1 MRHFYHK
8 LRSQILYMI
17 ILPYLALM
25 ILVMLVGSGIAI
37 TLVADNWQ
45 ERFNNQLG
53 QVARNFTESFAQR
66 EIGNITYLGQI
77 AFTAANEANGAPAI
91 VNAIRD
97 HNTDGLDLAMKGLW
111 QVGLNNEN
119 VDQDRLII
127 FDTNGVSLLDWER
140 SAANASDPI
149 RYFGTN
155 LADLPLVKAVL
166 SGKETPIAG
175 SDRLGDKYS
184 GLIAFRSKNSEDNLY
199 FFTVAPVYVQ
209 VGDDPKGTLVG
220 GLLVAQRLDT
230 LLQFLQSKSQA
241 AISTIYDVNG
251 VARSTTLTGVDL
263 MDLDLGDTL
272 INQVAALNTPVAG
285 TVESSGGQR
294 SGEVDDP
301 CLDIGN
307 LNGRLITPLESTR
320 LPTCSVNTTAVLS
333 NREYQ
338 VVYAPLLI
346 RGVLSGYFAVGLSRD
361 FVVSAWSSSRWAV
374 LSVTAMLAMAAVF
387 LGYYV
392 ARRITRPL
400 GDLVDTA
407 AAVTSGDLARRSHVP
422 DVNEL
427 GQLST
432 AFNQMTEHLLRL
444 YTASREL
451 NRTIEID
458 AVLSVVS
465 AASASF
471 VPDTEVLA
479 LIAADEGYL
488 FRTRPEAPDH
498 LRALIGQQI
507 PATHPLLANLAA
519 QGDPESHLF
528 PILDAEMR
536 SQVGLGSAA
545 GVQML
550 YTAPLFRQRR
560 FSGALLFALTSADTL
575 DESQQ
580 QSLAVIA
587 NMAQAVLSNAVL
599 YAQVQQDAK
608 QRQAILTSI
617 SDGVVVCDDQGQIVL
632 LNRAAEQ
639 ILDIYDWQQARLRFA
654 DLPLEQVSQRREV
667 FGQGNDEQFQLG
679 DRFIT
684 LSRAPVVAEDSQA
697 LGEVIIL
704 HDVTEAVAIDKA
716 KTDFIA
722 TISHELRTPLTVIR
736 GFTELLLRG
745 RGDEELTA
753 DQSDLLGQV
762 RARAV
767 DMTNMVNN
775 AILIADIES
784 GQLRT
789 ELQPQDV
796 EMVLSMAIAPI
807 RQGFEA
813 KGLELNLDL
822 PPDLPPVLADREQ
835 LKRIFSQLLDNAM
848 RYTDTGAVTVRASLN
863 DQGNIQVDVIDTGR
877 GITPEMLPM
886 LFKRFQRVEG
896 NNSAQRG
903 GGLGLAITRQLI
915 DRHSGKVNVVST
927 PGQGSTFTV
936 TLLQANEHSLAVAQS
951 NGTAAA
957 T

>member
-1 MRHFYHK
+1 MRRLFHK
-8 LRSQILYMI
+8 LRSRILYMI

-25 ILVMLVGSGIAI
+25 ILVMLVGSGVAI

-66 EIGNITYLGQI
+66 ELGNIGYLSQI
-77 AFTAANEANGAPAI
+77 AFTAANTATGAPAI
-91 VNAIRD
+91 VDGMRD
-97 HNTDGLDLAMKGLW
+97 RDGPGLELALKGLW
-111 QVGLNNEN
+111 QLGLNNEN
-119 VDQDRLII
+119 VDQDRVII
-127 FDTNGVSLLDWER
+127 FDTSGMSLVDWER
-140 SAANASDPI
+140 SDKNANEPI
-149 RYFGTN
+149 RYVGT
-155 LADLPLVKAVL
+155 DLSILTQVKAVL
-166 SGKETPIAG
+166 KGEQTLIPG
-175 SDRLGDKYS
+175 TDRLGDKYS
-184 GLIAFRSKNSEDNLY
+184 GLIAFLSKEGKDRLY
-199 FFTVAPVYVQ
+199 FFTITPVYLPNSD
-209 VGDDPKGTLVG
+209 GSTRTLVG
-220 GLLVAQRLDT
+220 GVLVAQRLDT
-230 LLQFLQSKSQA
+230 LLQFLQNKSQA
-241 AISTIYDVNG
+241 AIGTIYDVNG
-251 VARSTTLTGVDL
+251 VARSTTVTGVDL
-263 MDLDLGDTL
+263 MQLDLDEAL
-272 INQVAALNTPVAG
+272 INQVAALNTPSVG
-285 TVESSGGQR
+285 TAQAGGQR
-294 SGEVDDP
+294 SGDADDP
-301 CLDIGN
+301 CLDIDN
-307 LNGRLITPLESTR
+307 LTGRLITPVESTR
-320 LPTCSVNTTAVLS
+320 LPACSVNTKAIIAG
-333 NREYQ
+333 REYQ

-346 RGVLSGYFAVGLSRD
+346 RGVQSGYFGVGLSRD

-374 LSVTAMLAMAAVF
+374 LSVTAVLAMSAVF

-400 GDLVDTA
+400 DDLVDTA
-407 AAVTSGDLARRSHVP
+407 SAVTSGDLARRSQVI

-427 GQLST
+427 GQLSS

-465 AASASF
+465 AASSSF
-471 VPDTEVLA
+471 VPHTEALA
-479 LIAADEGYL
+479 LIAAEGSYA
-488 FRTRPEAPDH
+488 FRVRPEAPNH
-498 LRALIGQQI
+498 LGALVGQQL
-507 PATHPLLANLAA
+507 AAGHPLVVELAA
-519 QGDPESHLF
+519 QPNPESLLF
-528 PILDAEMR
+528 PILDAELCD
-536 SQVGLGSAA
+536 QAGLGPAA

-550 YTAPLFRQRR
+550 YAAPLFRQRHL
-560 FSGALLFALTSADTL
+560 SGALLFALASADTL

-617 SDGVVVCDDQGQIVL
+617 SDGVVVCDEYGQIVL

-639 ILDIYDWQQARLRFA
+639 ILGLYDWQETRPNFA
-654 DLPLEQVSQRREV
+654 DMPLEQVSQSREV
-667 FGQGNDEQFQLG
+667 FGQGHDEQFQLG

-684 LSRAPVVAEDSQA
+684 LSRAPVVAEDAQA

-745 RGDEELTA
+745 RGDEALTP
-753 DQSDLLGQV
+753 DQADLLGQV

-796 EMVLSMAIAPI
+796 EMVLSMALAPI

-813 KGLELNLDL
+813 KSLGLNLELS
-822 PPDLPPVLADREQ
+822 PDLPPVLADREQ

-848 RYTDTGAVTVRASLN
+848 RYTDTGSVTVRATVN
-863 DQGNIQVDVIDTGR
+863 DRNDVQVDFIDTGR
-877 GITPEMLPM
+877 GITAEMLPM

-915 DRHSGKVNVVST
+915 DRHGGKVHVVST

>member
-1 MRHFYHK
+1 MRRLYRE
-8 LRSQILYMI
+8 LQSQIHYMI
-17 ILPYLALM
+17 ILPYIVLM
-25 ILVMLVGSGIAI
+25 IIVMLIGSGIAI

-53 QVARNFTESFAQR
+53 QVARNFSESFAQR
-66 EIGNITYLGQI
+66 EIGNITYLRQI
-77 AFTAANEANGAPAI
+77 EFTAPNQVTGAPSVVDAMHDLDS
-91 VNAIRD
+91 A
-97 HNTDGLDLAMKGLW
+97 GLELAFKGLW
-111 QVGLNNEN
+111 QVGLGNEN
-119 VDQDRLII
+119 VDQDRLIV
-127 FDTNGVSLLDWER
+127 FDTRGVSLLDWER
-140 SAANASDPI
+140 SPENANDPI
-149 RYFGTN
+149 RYVGTS
-155 LADLPLVKAVL
+155 LSDLPLVKAVL
-166 SGKETPIAG
+166 GREQTPIAN
-175 SDRLGDKYS
+175 SDTLGDKYS
-184 GLIAFRSKNSEDNLY
+184 GLIAFRSKSGTDNLY
-199 FFTVAPVYVQ
+199 FFTVAPVYLSNA
-209 VGDDPKGTLVG
+209 DTTESTLVG

-230 LLQFLQSKSQA
+230 LLQFLQNKSQS

-251 VARSTTLTGVDL
+251 VARATTVTGVDPMAL
-263 MDLDLGDTL
+263 DLDADL
-272 INQVAALNTPVAG
+272 INQVAALNAPVAG
-285 TVESSGGQR
+285 AAEAGGGQR
-294 SGEVDDP
+294 TGDAEDP

-307 LNGRLITPLESTR
+307 LTGRLVTPLEATR
-320 LPTCSVNTTAVLS
+320 LPTCSVNTTTVLAD
-333 NREYQ
+333 REYQ

-346 RGVLSGYFAVGLSRD
+346 RGVQSGYFAVGLSRD
-361 FVVSAWSSSRWAV
+361 FVVSAWSSSRSAV
-374 LSVTAMLAMAAVF
+374 LAVTAVLAMSAVF

-392 ARRITRPL
+392 ARRITLPL

-407 AAVTSGDLARRSHVP
+407 AAVTSGDLARRSHVA

-458 AVLSVVS
+458 EVLSVVS
-465 AASASF
+465 AAAASF
-471 VPDTEVLA
+471 VPDTEALA
-479 LIAADEGYL
+479 LIAADDLYL
-488 FRTRPEAPDH
+488 FRVRPEAPAP
-498 LRALIGQQI
+498 LRALVGQQLAADHVLLTDL
-507 PATHPLLANLAA
+507 ATH
-519 QGDPESHLF
+519 GDQESRVL
-528 PILDAEMR
+528 PIADAELR
-536 SQVGLGSAA
+536 TQVGLGVDV

-550 YTAPLFRQRR
+550 YVAPLFRQRR
-560 FSGALLFALTSADTL
+560 FSGALLFALSGSDPL
-575 DESQQ
+575 DEAQQ

-617 SDGVVVCDDQGQIVL
+617 SDGVVVCDERGQIVL

-639 ILDIYDWQQARLRFA
+639 ILGRYDWQHSALRFA
-654 DLPLEQVSQRREV
+654 DLPLEQVEQRREV
-667 FGQGNDEQFQLG
+667 FGQGRDEQFRLG
-679 DRFIT
+679 ERFIT

-697 LGEVIIL
+697 LGEVIVL

-745 RGDEELTA
+745 RGDEALTA

-775 AILIADIES
+775 AIMIADIES
-784 GQLRT
+784 GQLQT
-789 ELQPQDV
+789 DLQPQDV
-796 EMVLSMAIAPI
+796 ELVLSMAMAPL
-807 RQGFEA
+807 RQGFESKNIA
-813 KGLELNLDL
+813 VNLDL

-835 LKRIFSQLLDNAM
+835 LKRAFGQILDNAM
-848 RYTDTGAVTVRASLN
+848 RYTDAGSVTVRASLDARN
-863 DQGNIQVDVIDTGR
+863 NIQVDIIDTGH
-877 GITPEMLPM
+877 GISSEMLPM

-915 DRHSGKVNVVST
+915 DRHGGSVGVVST
-927 PGQGSTFTV
+927 PGQGSTFTI

-951 NGTAAA
+951 NGSTASS
-957 T
+957 